1 MGRGCGGRP
10 VRPRCGFTLGFHR
23 QSARWQRPQFGAHPR
38 IDDRH
43 IAQELQIV
51 QRIAHLEF
59 ARAIGIVALIVLIV
73 LIVGVLAHRA

>member
-1 MGRGCGGRP
+1 MGRGYGGRQ
-10 VRPRCGFTLGFHR
+10 VRWPRRFTLGLHR
-23 QSARWQRPQFGAHPR
+23 QSAGWQRPQLGAHPR

-43 IAQELQIV
+43 IAQQLQIV

-59 ARAIGIVALIVLIV
+59 ARAIGIVAVIV